1 MSIVITFEATAK
13 VGEEKEL
20 LAFLVDTLADTRKFE
35 GCIKVDAHTEE
46 QSPGTL
52 LLVEKWTTKEAYDAY
67 LAWRGERGDMAKL
80 IQYLQSEPV
89 IRFFNVAG

>member
-35 GCIKVDAHTEE
+35 GCIKVDAHGNGRSSSGHG
-46 QSPGTL
+46 QAACQQDRANPC
-52 LLVEKWTTKEAYDAY
+52 
-67 LAWRGERGDMAKL
+67 R
-80 IQYLQSEPV
+80 
-89 IRFFNVAG
+89 